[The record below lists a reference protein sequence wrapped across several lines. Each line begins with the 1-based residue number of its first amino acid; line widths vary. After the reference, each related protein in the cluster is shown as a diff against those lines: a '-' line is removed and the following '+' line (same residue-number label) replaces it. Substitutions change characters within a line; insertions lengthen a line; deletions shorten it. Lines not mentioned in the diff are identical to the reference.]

1 MQNYLTSILFVSINL
16 LTLIASVPITS
27 SSKSTIANK
36 NKISSLKQIFNVS
49 DISADFAPSDHLDKE
64 AIEFFSFYQNELAL
78 RNQYFNELNVS
89 VAYVDRQ
96 ALAWDMANVFFTGTS
111 AAEGCVFQP
120 GINFNHKMAL
130 CGINV
135 TGMLFG
141 MTSIMVKLADGGWFD
156 INPSIIKVMFSTIGF
171 NVVGNDYVAFG
182 DSKIASLREKLP
194 FVFEHI
200 DAFRETETFAYFS
213 NLNIQVDVSTISNTI
228 NQHEFNDWIFNI
240 STGQGAGSVH
250 GLELSLS
257 VNQYLFR
264 MMANSRYVNLPTKV
278 IKNLFKLLKT
288 EYPMIKNGQIAEFIF
303 TLATTA
309 NQYTTEY
316 TTRMLTLFSK
326 LSAEDMS
333 KECSTTQYGFGITD
347 PKQDNI
353 SVINIKGY
361 VNC

>member
-64 AIEFFSFYQNELAL
+64 ATEFFSFYQNELAL
-78 RNQYFNELNVS
+78 RNQ
-89 VAYVDRQ
+89 Q

-141 MTSIMVKLADGGWFD
+141 MTSIMLCFQLSVLMLFD
-156 INPSIIKVMFSTIGF
+156 
-171 NVVGNDYVAFG
+171 NDYVAFG

-228 NQHEFNDWIFNI
+228 NQHKFNDWIFNI

-288 EYPMIKNGQIAEFIF
+288 EYPMIKNGQIADFIF
-303 TLATTA
+303 TLVTTA